1 MSNPNQPHKSSTDV
15 LIRAM
20 YILSGEIQ
28 GGDGTANEAMR
39 EAAQRLRELQNMVQL
54 AYPIIKAQ
62 HGAEHM
68 LDGFKPRA
76 LPEIDGLLAAFEF
89 EMPLVEGGAA

>member
-1 MSNPNQPHKSSTDV
+1 MSAAAGPHKSSTDV

-20 YILSGEIQ
+20 YILAG
-28 GGDGTANEAMR
+28 GGDGTVNEAMR
-39 EAAQRLRELQNMVQL
+39 EAAQRLRALQTMVQL

-62 HGAEHM
+62 HGADHM
-68 LDGFKPRA
+68 MDGFKPRA